1 MNKKGEVEMLKLN
14 KIRNLRED
22 NELTQKELSEKLYVS
37 KKTYER
43 YENGERIPPIDFM
56 IRLADFYKVTLD
68 YLCDR
73 EAPETPQE
81 QRKDHN

>member
-1 MNKKGEVEMLKLN
+1 MFGIMYKKGVCEMFKLT
-14 KIRNLRED
+14 KIRNMRED
-22 NELTQKELSEKLYVS
+22 NDITQKEIAEKLYIS

-56 IRLADFYKVTLD
+56 IRLADFYNVSID

-73 EAPETPQE
+73 EPP
-81 QRKDHN
+81 KK